1 MANDAQPEER
11 ELLEKL
17 ASDVDDLDVQLLF
30 VPRETLYASWNRG
43 IQQARGDILGFWNV
57 DDVRYPDALIVAH
70 KIFTEQRVELVD
82 CGFILQQGRDIRY
95 VSATFNPES
104 LSPKTIAGPFFLFHR
119 KLYKKAGSFNDYFC
133 IAGDYEWSKRPAVRE
148 SVYQLIKTEGG
159 LFRLHGNNLSNNTS
173 PLEWVEWNI
182 ILIWHGGFEHLRPVD
197 PVLMRETWESWG
209 HQGGYIPDDVAQWLW
224 G

>member
-1 MANDAQPEER
+1 
-11 ELLEKL
+11 
-17 ASDVDDLDVQLLF
+17 
-30 VPRETLYASWNRG
+30 
-43 IQQARGDILGFWNV
+43 
-57 DDVRYPDALIVAH
+57 
-70 KIFTEQRVELVD
+70 
-82 CGFILQQGRDIRY
+82 
-95 VSATFNPES
+95 
-104 LSPKTIAGPFFLFHR
+104 
-119 KLYKKAGSFNDYFC
+119 
-133 IAGDYEWSKRPAVRE
+133 YEWSKRPAVRE

-224 G
+224 GDGAQERYEAYRRERNSRPFLRRLRLALARRGLWHSVEWDVIQWQMSWKGKW